1 MRFILKFCIYI
12 FLFFSIINC
21 AKRATPTGGPKDTIP
36 PVLINASPKLNTTF
50 FDEKEVKFIFNEYV
64 KLDNID
70 KQLIVSPP
78 LKIGGYKLYPTMS
91 ASKKIT
97 LSILDTLLENTTYTF
112 NFGEGIKDY
121 NEGNK
126 MSFFSYTISTGAE
139 IDSLNLKGVIKD
151 AIKMEPDD
159 FISLQLYPIDSSYN
173 DSTIYKR
180 KPFYVTSTLDTTVFE
195 FKNLKAGKYELIA
208 LKDFSNNYFFD
219 QNIDQ
224 IGFLNT
230 PISLPLDSIIELKIF
245 KEKTIFSWANAF
257 FINNHHIGHG
267 YYGDYENQKF
277 KLISNVPKS
286 FEFLINK
293 NRESDTLNYWF
304 KGIKTDSLKFE
315 YPIKDS
321 IKTELVKFKNPIK
334 DSLIITQMTIGAID
348 LTDIFKI
355 KSNLPIVSSDS
366 SFVKI
371 RKKDSTLVP
380 AKIKID
386 ENYDKVEIDFKLIPN
401 DMYDIQLLPNTLK
414 DFWGNTHDTL
424 YFKVSTK
431 KVEDY
436 GNIFIQLVY
445 EDSSEFILELL
456 KDNKVIRS
464 YNKPNENSNYSFK
477 LLNPGKYFLRLIKD
491 NNNNDKWDTGNYL
504 KNLQPEEVI
513 YYPFEL
519 ELRANWDLNET
530 FNTTQKYLDLLKT
543 ETSSDTLEVTDDQ

>member
-1 MRFILKFCIYI
+1 MKFILKYCIYI

-21 AKRATPTGGPKDTIP
+21 AKKASPTGGPKDTIP
-36 PVLINASPKLNTTF
+36 PVLISASPKLNTTF
-50 FDEKEVKFIFNEYV
+50 FDKEEVKFIFNEYV
-64 KLDNID
+64 KLDDID
-70 KQLIVSPP
+70 KQLIISPP
-78 LKIGGYKLYPTMS
+78 LKIGGYKLHPTMS

-97 LSILDTLLENTTYTF
+97 LSIIDTLLENTTYTF

-139 IDSLNLKGVIKD
+139 IDSLNLKGIIKD
-151 AIKMEPDD
+151 ALKMKPDD
-159 FISLQLYPIDSSYN
+159 FISLQLYPVDSSYN
-173 DSTIYKR
+173 DSAIYKR
-180 KPFYVTSTLDTTVFE
+180 KPFYVASTLDTTVFE
-195 FKNLKAGKYELIA
+195 FKNLKEGKYELIA

-230 PISLPLDSIIELKIF
+230 PVNLPLDSIIELKMF
-245 KEKTIFSWANAF
+245 KEKTLFSWANPF

-304 KGIKTDSLKFE
+304 KGIETDSLKFE
-315 YPIKDS
+315 YPIKDT
-321 IKTELVKFKNPIK
+321 IKTELVNFKNPIK
-334 DSLIITQMTIGAID
+334 DSLILTQITIGAID

-366 SFVKI
+366 SLVKI

-386 ENYDKVEIDFKLIPN
+386 KNYDRVEIDFKLIPN

-424 YFKVSTK
+424 NYRVSTK

-436 GNIFIQLVY
+436 GNIFIQLIY

-464 YNKPNENSNYSFK
+464 YNKPVEDSNYSFK

-504 KNLQPEEVI
+504 KKIQPEEVI

-530 FNTTQKYLDLLKT
+530 FNTTQKHLDLLKT
-543 ETSSDTLEVTDDQ
+543 QTSSDTLKVIDDQ

>member
-1 MRFILKFCIYI
+1 MKFILKYCIYI

-21 AKRATPTGGPKDTIP
+21 AKKASPTGGPKDTIP
-36 PVLINASPKLNTTF
+36 PVLISASPKLNTTF
-50 FDEKEVKFIFNEYV
+50 FDKEEVKFIFNEYV
-64 KLDNID
+64 KLDDID
-70 KQLIVSPP
+70 KQLIISPP
-78 LKIGGYKLYPTMS
+78 LKIGGYKLHPTMS

-97 LSILDTLLENTTYTF
+97 LSIIDTLLENTTYTF

-126 MSFFSYTISTGAE
+126 MSYFSYTISTGAE
-139 IDSLNLKGVIKD
+139 IDSLNLKGIIKD
-151 AIKMEPDD
+151 ALKMKPDD
-159 FISLQLYPIDSSYN
+159 FISLQLYPVDSSYN
-173 DSTIYKR
+173 DSAIYKR
-180 KPFYVTSTLDTTVFE
+180 KPFYVASTLDTTVFE
-195 FKNLKAGKYELIA
+195 FKNLKEGKYELIA

-230 PISLPLDSIIELKIF
+230 TISLPLDSIIELKMF
-245 KEKTIFSWANAF
+245 KEKTLFSWANPF

-304 KGIKTDSLKFE
+304 KGIETDSLKFE

-321 IKTELVKFKNPIK
+321 IKTELVNFKNPIK
-334 DSLIITQMTIGAID
+334 DSLIITQITIGAID

-366 SFVKI
+366 SLVKI

-386 ENYDKVEIDFKLIPN
+386 KNYDRVEIDFKLIPN

-414 DFWGNTHDTL
+414 DFWGDTHDTL
-424 YFKVSTK
+424 NYRVSTK

-436 GNIFIQLVY
+436 GNIFIQLIY
-445 EDSSEFILELL
+445 EESYEFILELL

-464 YNKPNENSNYSFK
+464 YNKPVEDSNYSFK

-504 KNLQPEEVI
+504 KKIQPEEVI

-530 FNTTQKYLDLLKT
+530 FNTTQKHLDLLKT
-543 ETSSDTLEVTDDQ
+543 QTSSDTLKVIDDQ

>member
-1 MRFILKFCIYI
+1 MKFILKYCIYI

-21 AKRATPTGGPKDTIP
+21 AKKASPTGGPKDTIP
-36 PVLINASPKLNTTF
+36 PVLISASPKLNTTF
-50 FDEKEVKFIFNEYV
+50 FDKEEVKFIFNEYV
-64 KLDNID
+64 KLDDID
-70 KQLIVSPP
+70 KQLIISPP
-78 LKIGGYKLYPTMS
+78 LKIGGYKLHPTMS

-97 LSILDTLLENTTYTF
+97 LSIIDTLLENTTYTF

-139 IDSLNLKGVIKD
+139 IDSLNLKGIIKD
-151 AIKMEPDD
+151 ALKMKPDD
-159 FISLQLYPIDSSYN
+159 FISLQLYPVDSSYN
-173 DSTIYKR
+173 DSAIYKR
-180 KPFYVTSTLDTTVFE
+180 KPFYVASTLDTTVFE
-195 FKNLKAGKYELIA
+195 FKNLKEGKYELIA

-230 PISLPLDSIIELKIF
+230 PISLPLDSIIELKMF
-245 KEKTIFSWANAF
+245 KEKTLFSWANPF

-304 KGIKTDSLKFE
+304 KGIETDSLKFE

-321 IKTELVKFKNPIK
+321 IKTELVNFKNPIK
-334 DSLIITQMTIGAID
+334 DSLIITQITIGAID

-366 SFVKI
+366 SLVKI

-386 ENYDKVEIDFKLIPN
+386 KNYDRVEIDFKLIPN

-424 YFKVSTK
+424 NYRVSTK

-436 GNIFIQLVY
+436 GNIFIQLIY

-464 YNKPNENSNYSFK
+464 YNKPVEDSNYSFK

-504 KNLQPEEVI
+504 KKIQPEEVI

-530 FNTTQKYLDLLKT
+530 FNTTQKHLDLLKT
-543 ETSSDTLEVTDDQ
+543 QTSSDTLKVIDDQ

>member
-1 MRFILKFCIYI
+1 MKFILKYCIYI

-21 AKRATPTGGPKDTIP
+21 AKKASPTGGPKDTIP
-36 PVLINASPKLNTTF
+36 PVLISASPKLNTTF
-50 FDEKEVKFIFNEYV
+50 FDKEEVKFIFNEYV
-64 KLDNID
+64 KLDDID
-70 KQLIVSPP
+70 KQLIISPP
-78 LKIGGYKLYPTMS
+78 LKIGGYKLHPTMS

-97 LSILDTLLENTTYTF
+97 LSIIDTLLENTTYTF

-126 MSFFSYTISTGAE
+126 MSYFSYTISTGAE
-139 IDSLNLKGVIKD
+139 IDSLNLKGIIKD
-151 AIKMEPDD
+151 ALKMKPDD
-159 FISLQLYPIDSSYN
+159 FISLQLYPVDSSYN
-173 DSTIYKR
+173 DSAIYKR
-180 KPFYVTSTLDTTVFE
+180 KPFYVASTLDTTVFE
-195 FKNLKAGKYELIA
+195 FKNLKEGKYELIA

-230 PISLPLDSIIELKIF
+230 PVNLPLDSIIELKMF
-245 KEKTIFSWANAF
+245 KEKTLFSWANPF

-304 KGIKTDSLKFE
+304 KGIETDSLKFE
-315 YPIKDS
+315 YPIKDT
-321 IKTELVKFKNPIK
+321 IKTELVNFKNPIK
-334 DSLIITQMTIGAID
+334 DSLILTQITIGAID

-366 SFVKI
+366 SLVKI

-386 ENYDKVEIDFKLIPN
+386 KNYDRVEIDFKLIPN

-424 YFKVSTK
+424 NYRVSTK

-436 GNIFIQLVY
+436 GNIFIQLIY

-464 YNKPNENSNYSFK
+464 YNKPVEDSNYSFK

-504 KNLQPEEVI
+504 KKIQPEEVI

-530 FNTTQKYLDLLKT
+530 FNTTQKHLDLLKT
-543 ETSSDTLEVTDDQ
+543 QTSSDTLKVIDDQ

>member
-1 MRFILKFCIYI
+1 MKFILKYCIYI

-21 AKRATPTGGPKDTIP
+21 AKKASPTGGPKDTIP
-36 PVLINASPKLNTTF
+36 PVLISASPKLNTTF
-50 FDEKEVKFIFNEYV
+50 FDKEEVKFIFNEYV
-64 KLDNID
+64 KLDDID
-70 KQLIVSPP
+70 KQLIISPP
-78 LKIGGYKLYPTMS
+78 LKIGGYKLHPTMS

-97 LSILDTLLENTTYTF
+97 LSIIDTLLENTTYTF

-126 MSFFSYTISTGAE
+126 MSYFSYTISTGAE
-139 IDSLNLKGVIKD
+139 IDSLNLKGIIKD
-151 AIKMEPDD
+151 ALKMKPDD
-159 FISLQLYPIDSSYN
+159 FISLQLYPVDSSYN
-173 DSTIYKR
+173 DSAIYKR
-180 KPFYVTSTLDTTVFE
+180 KPFYVASTLDTTVFE
-195 FKNLKAGKYELIA
+195 FKNLKEGKYELIA

-230 PISLPLDSIIELKIF
+230 NISLPLDSIIELKMF
-245 KEKTIFSWANAF
+245 KEKTLFSWANPF

-304 KGIKTDSLKFE
+304 KGIETDSLKFE

-321 IKTELVKFKNPIK
+321 IKTELVNFKNPIK
-334 DSLIITQMTIGAID
+334 DSLIITQITIGAID

-366 SFVKI
+366 SLVKI

-386 ENYDKVEIDFKLIPN
+386 KNYDRVEIDFKLIPN

-414 DFWGNTHDTL
+414 DFWGDTHDTL
-424 YFKVSTK
+424 NYRVSTK

-436 GNIFIQLVY
+436 GNIFIQLIY

-464 YNKPNENSNYSFK
+464 YNKPVEDSNYSFK

-504 KNLQPEEVI
+504 KKIQPEEVI

-530 FNTTQKYLDLLKT
+530 FNTTQKHLDLLKT
-543 ETSSDTLEVTDDQ
+543 QTSSDTLKVIDDQ